1 MAITQMERPKLRN
14 QPCPIFRLRFATL
27 AMLGGVGGLASISL
41 AWFAGEPATLTFF
54 HQLNMLQ
61 SSTSAWLGV
70 PMIAGYYLL
79 APTVILLLLALLVMQ
94 LSPQPRRWSRAIVV
108 GSLLLLAARYVV
120 WRSLT
125 TLNLVNPLNGVF
137 SLGLFLLEMLM
148 MLQTSILLV
157 LTLLTRDRRREAD
170 YYSIAVAEGRYQ
182 PSVDIL
188 IPTYNEPNFVL
199 RRTVIGCQALN
210 YPNKRIYLLDDTRRP
225 EVRELAA
232 ELGCEYMTRQNNHYA
247 KAGNLNHAI
256 AKTSGEL
263 VVVFDADFVP
273 TRNFLTRT
281 VGFFQDPDVA
291 LVQTPQSFY
300 NFDPVAR
307 NLGLENIVT
316 PDEEVFYRQLQP
328 IRDGAGSVTC
338 AGTSFVVR
346 RSALEEAGGFVIGS
360 LSEDYFTGIKISANG
375 YRLVY
380 LDEKLSAGLAADTM
394 IDYTTQRLRWARG
407 TLQAFFIDA
416 NPLTIPGLS
425 PIQRLAHLEGL
436 LAWFTNLSRVGFL
449 FVPLA
454 YAFLHVIPVRAS
466 TAELIYFFLPY
477 YLLNLCVFSWLNYR
491 SRSAL
496 MSDVYTLVIALP
508 LASTIIQS
516 MLAPFSKG
524 FSVTPKGTAR
534 DRFTFNWG
542 LALPLFVLWGVTALS
557 LYHNLSVWIVD
568 GWKDLYNHQGKGLS
582 IGWIWSSYNLFT
594 ISVALVALL
603 NVPKTDHNEWFGVSR
618 AVCLS
623 LKQDLRSSERV
634 SERVNQRWG
643 VTTMMSEGGVE
654 IALTQADFPEL
665 IQGRTLPVSLYLPE
679 ENLTLQGVITQTR
692 TRNDQLTVRVQFQ
705 SVTLE
710 QHRQLVELLFC
721 RPGQWK
727 RQNTPG
733 ELHSLWLMLRV
744 LLKPRVLFN
753 RKADE
758 IRAIAVANV

>member
-1 MAITQMERPKLRN
+1 
-14 QPCPIFRLRFATL
+14 
-27 AMLGGVGGLASISL
+27 
-41 AWFAGEPATLTFF
+41 
-54 HQLNMLQ
+54 
-61 SSTSAWLGV
+61 
-70 PMIAGYYLL
+70 
-79 APTVILLLLALLVMQ
+79 
-94 LSPQPRRWSRAIVV
+94 
-108 GSLLLLAARYVV
+108 
-120 WRSLT
+120 
-125 TLNLVNPLNGVF
+125 
-137 SLGLFLLEMLM
+137 
-148 MLQTSILLV
+148 
-157 LTLLTRDRRREAD
+157 
-170 YYSIAVAEGRYQ
+170 
-182 PSVDIL
+182 
-188 IPTYNEPNFVL
+188 
-199 RRTVIGCQALN
+199 
-210 YPNKRIYLLDDTRRP
+210 
-225 EVRELAA
+225 
-232 ELGCEYMTRQNNHYA
+232 
-247 KAGNLNHAI
+247 
-256 AKTSGEL
+256 
-263 VVVFDADFVP
+263 
-273 TRNFLTRT
+273 
-281 VGFFQDPDVA
+281 
-291 LVQTPQSFY
+291 
-300 NFDPVAR
+300 
-307 NLGLENIVT
+307 
-316 PDEEVFYRQLQP
+316 
-328 IRDGAGSVTC
+328 
-338 AGTSFVVR
+338 
-346 RSALEEAGGFVIGS
+346 
-360 LSEDYFTGIKISANG
+360 
-375 YRLVY
+375 VY

-394 IDYTTQRLRWARG
+394 IDYATQRLRWARG

-568 GWKDLYNHQGKGLS
+568 GWKDLYNLQGKGLS

-692 TRNDQLTVRVQFQ
+692 TRNDQITVRVQFQ